1 MKNPR
6 KVLGVLGLL
15 GVPVAVAF
23 LSVAAPTAGLIA
35 VFLLGLGMAAIG
47 PAFVLILIIAL
58 AGSLV
63 QSQADPIRVI
73 VFGIL

>member
-1 MKNPR
+1 MKNSR
-6 KVLGVLGLL
+6 KVLSVLGLL
-15 GVPVAVAF
+15 GAPVALSL

-35 VFLLGLGMAAIG
+35 VFFLGLGMAAIG
-47 PAFVLILIIAL
+47 PAFILILIIAL

-63 QSQADPIRVI
+63 RGQQDPIRPI